1 LADQGE
7 SLDRVGHVMEYIAA
21 NSGTIAVAFDR

>member
-1 LADQGE
+1 MADKGE
-7 SLDRVGHVMEYIAA
+7 SLERIGDVMDFIAA